1 MKLFKKMDIVIIIC
15 LMVLSFLPHF
25 IFAKNINKNYD
36 SIYAT
41 IKVDGEIYRNV
52 QLSLLKDNNEFT
64 IETSNGNNTI
74 LVKDKSIS
82 ITHADCHD
90 SLCVKQGVKS
100 KVGDTIV
107 CLPHKLVIEIK
118 GKEEDSS
125 SDDIILSY

>member
-1 MKLFKKMDIVIIIC
+1 MKIFKKMDIVIIIC
-15 LMVLSFLPHF
+15 LICISFLPN
-25 IFAKNINKNYD
+25 IVFAINLNKDYD
-36 SIYAT
+36 SIQAI
-41 IKVDGEIYRNV
+41 IKVDGKLYKNIS
-52 QLSLLKDNNEFT
+52 LSTSKEDATFT
-64 IETSNGNNTI
+64 VETKNGNNTI

-90 SLCVKQGVKS
+90 SLCVSQGSKS

-107 CLPHKLVIEIK
+107 CLPNKLIIEIK

>member
-1 MKLFKKMDIVIIIC
+1 MKFRKGYC
-15 LMVLSFLPHF
+15 
-25 IFAKNINKNYD
+25 IFAININKNYD
-36 SIYAT
+36 SLHAI
-41 IKVDGEIYRNV
+41 IKVDRDVYKEIP
-52 QLSLLKDNNEFT
+52 LSDLKEDDTFT
-64 IETSNGNNTI
+64 VETPNGNNTI

-90 SLCVKQGVKS
+90 SLCVKQGSKS

-107 CLPHKLVIEIK
+107 CLPHKLIIEIK